1 MQKIV
6 LAGLAAVCL
15 VATGQ
20 AFAGDDWPTHTLTMV
35 NPFAAGGPN
44 DVPARLFAQRM
55 GEVLGQTVI
64 VENVG
69 GAGGMSGA
77 DRVAKAQPDGYTFLQ
92 GTVGTQAQNQTLY
105 KKPAYD
111 SVKDFVS
118 VGLFLEAPLVLVV
131 RKDLPVNS
139 MQEFVAYA
147 QANADKM
154 QFASAG
160 TGSAIHL
167 GCALMNSITGLNV
180 THVPYRGA
188 NPAMQD
194 LAAGRVDYLCD
205 IITTAKPQIDGGTVK
220 AIAVLSDKRSAAL
233 PNVPTAKEQG
243 FDVDAYTWNAFFL
256 PKGTPQPIVEKLNH
270 AMVEAMKTP
279 SVREKLD
286 AVGLNLVSPDRTTP
300 AYLDGFVK
308 SEIAKWADLI
318 KASGISMD

>member
-1 MQKIV
+1 MLKTL
-6 LAGLAAVCL
+6 LAGFAAASLLANAPAC
-15 VATGQ
+15 AQ
-20 AFAGDDWPTHTLTMV
+20 EWPTRTLTMI

-55 GEVLGQTVI
+55 GEILGQSVI
-64 VENVG
+64 VENVA

-77 DRVAKAQPDGYTFLQ
+77 DRVAKAPPDGYTFLL

-111 SVKDFVS
+111 STKDFVS

-131 RKDLPVNS
+131 RKDLPVNT

-147 QANADKM
+147 RANAARM

-167 GCALMNSITGLNV
+167 GCALMNSVTGLNV
-180 THVPYRGA
+180 THIPYRGA

-205 IITTAKPQIDGGTVK
+205 IITTAKPQIEGGTVK
-220 AIAVLSDKRSAAL
+220 AIAVLNDTRSAAL
-233 PNVPTAKEQG
+233 PNVPTAQEQG
-243 FDVDAYTWNAFFL
+243 FEVRAYTWNAFFL
-256 PKGTPQPIVEKLNH
+256 PKGTPDAIVQRLNH
-270 AMVEAMKTP
+270 AMVETMKTP
-279 SVREKLD
+279 AVRERLE
-286 AVGLNLVSPDRTTP
+286 AVGLKLVSDDRATP
-300 AYLDGFVK
+300 AYLDGFVRG
-308 SEIAKWADLI
+308 EIAKWGALI
-318 KASGISMD
+318 KASGISID